1 MKAHRPSP
9 AIVGVPASAGPNV
22 ARALK
27 RATGRLQAVHQRSRS
42 GAALVE
48 GAIVL
53 TVFLTIIF
61 ALFDLGLAVMRENTL
76 AEGARRLARE
86 ASLRGEKAAV
96 DRTDW
101 GPIRR
106 IESADDNTELA
117 TAARSKLLMVD
128 PGAVQIDV
136 IWPDGRNRPGD
147 RVTVVLTY
155 EHHTTLPFLF
165 GSEPLQLRGEST
177 MRIER

>member
-1 MKAHRPSP
+1 
-9 AIVGVPASAGPNV
+9 
-22 ARALK
+22 
-27 RATGRLQAVHQRSRS
+27 
-42 GAALVE
+42 
-48 GAIVL
+48 
-53 TVFLTIIF
+53 
-61 ALFDLGLAVMRENTL
+61 MRENTL
-76 AEGARRLARE
+76 AEGARRLARQ
-86 ASLRGEKAAV
+86 ASLRGEKSAIDHAE
-96 DRTDW
+96 W
-101 GPIRR
+101 GPVRR
-106 IESADDNTELA
+106 IESADDSTELA

-165 GSEPLQLRGEST
+165 GSEPLELRGEST